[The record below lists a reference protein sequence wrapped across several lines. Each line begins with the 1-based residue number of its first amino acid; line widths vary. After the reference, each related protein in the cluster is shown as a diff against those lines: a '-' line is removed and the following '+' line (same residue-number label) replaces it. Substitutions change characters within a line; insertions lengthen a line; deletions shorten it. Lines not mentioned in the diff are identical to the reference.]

1 MNLYG
6 VGQAVAQF
14 ILQCYNHTT
23 FNKLSVINI
32 MNTQALLEAVNQ
44 ICMTRGIN
52 PEDVF
57 TALKEAIIEA
67 YTREHEGADV
77 TVDINKKQGSI
88 HIYVRKKVVKKVKNP
103 DKEITIKEAR
113 KYVKDIK
120 EGAILEIEIPVGTL
134 GRIAANITK
143 RTLNRVLL
151 DAELKAAADHY
162 SQYLG
167 QAVSG
172 KILFLRKD
180 RIVVELEKGNADFPK
195 EEQIESEFYELG
207 RRYKFLVK
215 EIINE
220 KFNRR
225 IILSRKAPEFIS
237 ALFKLEVPEL
247 RNGKVDIVKVARIPG
262 RRSKVAVK
270 ALETGIDPVGT
281 LIGPKGMRIAPIM
294 RELPNESI
302 DVVKWD
308 VAPATYIANALA
320 PAKVAEVEIND
331 KKKQARVIVPDDQYD
346 VAVGRDGLNV
356 RLAEMLTGYEID
368 ITLKNGKKPE
378 VKDKDGTE
386 KSEKTKPE
394 KAEPKVAESK
404 EAKDKAGEEK

>member
-1 MNLYG
+1 
-6 VGQAVAQF
+6 
-14 ILQCYNHTT
+14 
-23 FNKLSVINI
+23 

-44 ICMTRGIN
+44 ICMTRGID
-52 PEDVF
+52 PDDVF
-57 TALKEAIIEA
+57 AALKESIIEA
-67 YTREHEGADV
+67 YTREHKNAEV
-77 TVDINKKQGSI
+77 TVDINRKQGSM
-88 HIYVRKKVVKKVKNP
+88 HIYVRKTVVKKVEDP
-103 DKEITIKEAR
+103 DKEISLQDAK

-120 EGAILEIEIPVGTL
+120 EGAVLEIEIPVGAL

-151 DAELKAAADHY
+151 DAELKAVADHY
-162 SQYLG
+162 AQYLG

-207 RRYKFLVK
+207 KRYKFLVK
-215 EIINE
+215 DVINE
-220 KFNRR
+220 KYNRR
-225 IILSRKAPEFIS
+225 IILSRKDPEFIG
-237 ALFKLEVPEL
+237 ALFKLEVPEI
-247 RNGKVDIVKVARIPG
+247 RNGKVDIVKIARIPG

-281 LIGPKGMRIAPIM
+281 LIGPKGMRIAPVM
-294 RELPNESI
+294 QELPNESI

-308 VAPATYIANALA
+308 VAPSTYVANALA

-331 KKKQARVIVPDDQYD
+331 KKKQAKVIVADDQYD

-356 RLAEMLTGYEID
+356 KLAEMLTGYEID

-378 VKDKDGTE
+378 VKKESGDERAKKTRS
-386 KSEKTKPE
+386 KST
-394 KAEPKVAESK
+394 ESK
-404 EAKDKAGEEK
+404 ETKGKGKED